1 MSARPFGALTAELL
15 GVRMLSAG
23 WPTARPYL
31 SIHTKDVV
39 FPTAT
44 PTAQAKRR
52 PEIALVW
59 PGEQV
64 ASSLRPTSVFHVRP
78 NESDGHKY

>member
-15 GVRMLSAG
+15 GVRMLSAE
-23 WPTARPYL
+23 WPMARAYL

-39 FPTAT
+39 FPNR
-44 PTAQAKRR
+44 QAKRR